1 MQPRCLTCPT
11 ASRSDNADLSRDFGL
26 YRPTDLGDDPNNPVQ
41 YPTNARSLPVPEQA
55 ARHIIV
61 DGLYFGNLVDAEDDG
76 QPNTPATGDD
86 INGVT
91 VMASSRR

>member
-1 MQPRCLTCPT
+1 MQTEVFDLPNSLTI
-11 ASRSDNADLSRDFGL
+11 DNADLSRDFGL

-76 QPNTPATGDD
+76 QPNDPGH
-86 INGVT
+86 
-91 VMASSRR
+91 RR